1 MKYINLVNEFWRQN
15 AIEPFSPTDIAVYF
29 YLLNQCNLRHW
40 ENPFAITSHQIELAL
55 GITRKTVLASRK
67 RLEKRG
73 LLTVE
78 TQRHRPMTV
87 TLIDCSGDKEEQT
100 GDKSG
105 HIEGTNP
112 GQIAPHIKRD
122 KNKEK
127 RVIKKHSIECKKS
140 KSETQKNDIFINK
153 QNVGSDKPDVGIDK
167 PDVDSHIKK
176 DVSARSEVGTTSADN
191 TARYVAFCDW
201 VAENTPY
208 VARHLRPLTEEQF
221 FRLKQRFGS
230 ECLARNVDNLEN
242 RRDLRSRYT
251 SLYRTL
257 LNWCA
262 KDIPG

>member
-1 MKYINLVNEFWRQN
+1 MKYINLVNEFWRLN

-40 ENPFAITSHQIELAL
+40 ENPFTITSHQIEVAL
-55 GITRKTVLASRK
+55 GITRKTMLTSRK

-73 LLTVE
+73 LLTVK
-78 TQRHRPMTV
+78 TNRYRPMTV
-87 TLIDCSGDKEEQT
+87 ILTDTSGNKAEQT
-100 GDKSG
+100 RDTSG

-112 GQIAPHIKRD
+112 GQTAPHIKRN
-122 KNKEK
+122 KNKDK

-140 KSETQKNDIFINK
+140 ESETPRRNESTDKHD
-153 QNVGSDKPDVGIDK
+153 VVSDTREDV
-167 PDVDSHIKK
+167 PPVMDSEF
-176 DVSARSEVGTTSADN
+176 RSADDS
-191 TARYVAFCDW
+191 AKYVAFCDW

-208 VARHLRPLTEEQF
+208 VARHLKPLTEEQF
-221 FRLKQRFGS
+221 FRLKHRFGA
-230 ECLARNVDNLEN
+230 ECLARNIDNLEN

-262 KDIPG
+262 KDLPG

>member
-1 MKYINLVNEFWRQN
+1 MKYINLVNEFWRLN

-40 ENPFAITSHQIELAL
+40 ENPFAITSHQIEVAL
-55 GITRKTVLASRK
+55 GVTRKTVLASRK

-78 TQRHRPMTV
+78 THRYRPMTV
-87 TLIDCSGDKEEQT
+87 ILADVGGDKAEQT
-100 GDKSG
+100 GDTSG
-105 HIEGTNP
+105 HIEGTHP

-140 KSETQKNDIFINK
+140 ESETQKRNE
-153 QNVGSDKPDVGIDK
+153 SIDK
-167 PDVDSHIKK
+167 PDI
-176 DVSARSEVGTTSADN
+176 VSDTRENVSSGMGSEVRSADES
-191 TARYVAFCDW
+191 AKYVAFCDW

-208 VARHLRPLTEEQF
+208 VARHLKPLTEEQF
-221 FRLKQRFGS
+221 FRLKQRFGA
-230 ECLARNVDNLEN
+230 ECLARNIDNLEN

-262 KDIPG
+262 KDLPG